1 MPATQFNLIGNGNLQ
16 MGVDMDHHPVRS
28 FAVFGTG
35 GLNSKIALTAAGW
48 SLPVEYSLNSQKYS
62 AHCGVTCLCVHGIE
76 TLGFLE
82 ATLPDYDGMAIV
94 HWGKPHS
101 GSNARMIV
109 GGNIVEE
116 LSGAAVNQV
125 TTRVA
130 FDANAK
136 IRFEEDHSIV
146 SVYSIDIEGT
156 VWCADGPTWFNKSTS
171 FATFGNG
178 GINDE
183 SALSAAG
190 WAKSSS
196 DVVINNAWSMSQN
209 LGCGGSFAC
218 FYDDRT
224 HDPIGYIEKALPNF
238 DGIATVRWGTGYR
251 WSNGEGCELRV
262 GGKLIHTAVT
272 VSDTNDNVTTIVPFK
287 AGDMLQFNETGTDVC
302 AIHSVSLQRRLFGC
316 PPESSVPA
324 GKGYTLDT
332 VQAGPPNALDY
343 SGYALTFQGKT
354 TNGNN
359 NGCC

>member
-1 MPATQFNLIGNGNLQ
+1 
-16 MGVDMDHHPVRS
+16 VR
-28 FAVFGTG
+28 F
-35 GLNSKIALTAAGW
+35 
-48 SLPVEYSLNSQKYS
+48 
-62 AHCGVTCLCVHGIE
+62 LCVNGP
-76 TLGFLE
+76 LAVVGVLE
-82 ATLPDYDGMAIV
+82 KTLPNYDGVAIV
-94 HWGKPHS
+94 RWGKPHS
-101 GSNARMIV
+101 SSTARLIV
-109 GGNIVEE
+109 GGTEIQV
-116 LSGAAVNQV
+116 LSGPAVDQV

-130 FDANAK
+130 FAANAK
-136 IRFEEDHSIV
+136 IRFEEESSIV

-156 VWCADGPTWFNKSTS
+156 VWCVDGPQWYNKSTS

-190 WAKSSS
+190 WVKSSS

-209 LGCGGSFAC
+209 LGCGSSFAC
-218 FYDDRT
+218 FYHAGAQLT
-224 HDPIGYIEKALPNF
+224 IGYIEKALPNF

-272 VSDTNDNVTTIVPFK
+272 VSDTNDDVTTIVPFK

-302 AIHSVSLQRRLFGC
+302 AIYSVGLQRRLFGC

-332 VQAGPPNALDY
+332 VQAGPPNELDY
-343 SGYALTFQGKT
+343 SGYALTFQGRT
-354 TNGNN
+354 TDEQRLLLTILLKYFN
-359 NGCC
+359 